1 VSHGTP
7 DSLAARPP
15 PCHNGLMSENIEKR
29 SGGALSN
36 IGGKA
41 LAVGVLVIAAYVLFK
56 IVIGVVAAVAW
67 TVVAIAA
74 VIGVLWALNRL
85 L

>member
-1 VSHGTP
+1 
-7 DSLAARPP
+7 
-15 PCHNGLMSENIEKR
+15 MSENIER
-29 SGGALSN
+29 RQGGALAG

-41 LAVGVLVIAAYVLFK
+41 VAVVVLLVAAWVLFK

-67 TVVAIAA
+67 TIVAILA
-74 VIGVLWALNRL
+74 VGAVLWALNKL

>member
-1 VSHGTP
+1 
-7 DSLAARPP
+7 
-15 PCHNGLMSENIEKR
+15 MSENIDKR
-29 SGGALSN
+29 SGGALQGL
-36 IGGKA
+36 GGKA
-41 LAVGVLVIAAYVLFK
+41 VAVGVLVVAAYVLFK

-67 TVVAIAA
+67 TVVAIVA

>member
-1 VSHGTP
+1 
-7 DSLAARPP
+7 
-15 PCHNGLMSENIEKR
+15 MSENIEKR

-36 IGGKA
+36 LGGKA
-41 LAVGVLVIAAYVLFK
+41 LAVGVLVIAAWVLIK
-56 IVIGVVAAVAW
+56 VAIGIVGAVFW

-74 VIGVLWALNRL
+74 VVAVLWALNRL